1 MTMNG
6 DTTPRLQSGTIRHPR
21 PKYLDLFRIRLPVP
35 GLASILHRI
44 SGFGLFV
51 AIPFLLYLFQLS
63 INSPE
68 DYVRYRAIFAH
79 PITKLLLIGLAWA
92 LFHHLFAG
100 IRFLLMDV
108 HIGLELERA
117 RANSII
123 VIVAAIVCA
132 VAIGVLLW

>member
-1 MTMNG
+1 MNG
-6 DTTPRLQSGTIRHPR
+6 DTTPRLQSGTIRRPR

-35 GLASILHRI
+35 GLVSILHRI

-108 HIGLELERA
+108 HIGLELERT